1 MPCQNTEIKHMTK
14 TPLEEMGDPLY
25 YIAGNAAEAGFPVP
39 PNPHGQS
46 LRTWVRSLGGMQK
59 EALVVS
65 AATGTA
71 WRFACDEGTHLGGH
85 NKAPNPLTYLSAG
98 MISSYM
104 NEITAL
110 AQQRQIELR
119 DLELIL
125 DNLYYREGDFRK
137 GTMTS
142 SALPPELNVACEAD
156 CDDQTLTTLLY
167 DAVAASPLNGLAR
180 GSHPSLFTLVHN
192 GTVLTPQ
199 QVTPLDAEPFANP
212 GDNFPNLVPASDST
226 AVPSLIEMLVEED
239 AAYDA
244 FVKTRIESP
253 DLGED
258 KQLIHMHSWCVQRPD
273 GVKEIYKEQNPVSP
287 PSWKYL
293 SDEAESFG
301 GHSRAPDAS
310 SLISAGI
317 GLCFMT
323 QMGRFAKMAKLPLT
337 GYSIIQDTHF
347 SLGGASGGT
356 GQAGV
361 AQQVETHVYL
371 ETGADD
377 GAAQQILGVG
387 ERTCFLHAFCRD
399 DLKPKVRASKSS
411 RAA

>member
-1 MPCQNTEIKHMTK
+1 MTK
-14 TPLEEMGDPLY
+14 TPLEEIGEPLY
-25 YIAGNAAEAGFPVP
+25 YIAGNATDAGFPVP

-71 WRFACDEGTHLGGH
+71 WRFACDEGEHLGGH

-110 AQQRQIELR
+110 AAQRQIELR
-119 DLELIL
+119 GLELIL
-125 DNLYYREGDFRK
+125 ENFYYREGDFRK

-142 SALPPELNVACEAD
+142 GALPPELNVACEAD

-167 DAVAASPLNGLAR
+167 EAVAASPLNGLAR
-180 GSHPSLFTLVHN
+180 GVHPSLFTLTHN
-192 GTVLTPQ
+192 GNVLTPTH
-199 QVTPLDAEPFANP
+199 VTPLDAEPFANP

-226 AVPSLIEMLVEED
+226 AVPSLIEMLMEED
-239 AAYDA
+239 AAYEA
-244 FVKTRIESP
+244 FLKSRIDSP
-253 DLGED
+253 DLGDD
-258 KQLIHMHSWCVQRPD
+258 KQLLHMHSKCVLRPD
-273 GVKEIYKEQNPVSP
+273 GVKEIYKEQYNPSA

-293 SDEAESFG
+293 SDEGEGFG
-301 GHSRAPDAS
+301 GHGRAPDAA

-356 GQAGV
+356 GQAGI
-361 AQQVETHVYL
+361 AQPVETHVYL
-371 ETGADD
+371 DTDADD
-377 GAAQQILGVG
+377 AAAQQILEVG

>member
-1 MPCQNTEIKHMTK
+1 MTK
-14 TPLEEMGDPLY
+14 TPLEEIGEPLY
-25 YIAGNAAEAGFPVP
+25 YIAGNATEAGFPVP

-71 WRFACDEGTHLGGH
+71 WRFACDEGEHLGGH

-110 AQQRQIELR
+110 AAQRQIELR
-119 DLELIL
+119 GLELIL
-125 DNLYYREGDFRK
+125 ENFYYREGDFRK

-142 SALPPELNVACEAD
+142 GALPPELNVICEAD

-167 DAVAASPLNGLAR
+167 EAVAASPLNGLAL
-180 GSHPSLFTLVHN
+180 GSHPSLFTLTHN
-192 GTVLTPQ
+192 GNALTPTH
-199 QVTPLDAEPFANP
+199 VTPLDMEPFANP
-212 GDNFPNLVPASDST
+212 GDNFPNLVPASDSP
-226 AVPSLIEMLVEED
+226 AVPSLIEMLMEED
-239 AAYDA
+239 AAYEA
-244 FVKTRIESP
+244 FLESRVDSP
-253 DLGED
+253 DLGAD
-258 KQLIHMHSWCVQRPD
+258 KQLLHMHSKCVLRPD
-273 GVKEIYKEQNPVSP
+273 GVKEIYKEQYNPSA

-293 SDEAESFG
+293 SDEGEGFG
-301 GHSRAPDAS
+301 GHGRAPDAA

-337 GYSIIQDTHF
+337 GYSIVQDTHF

-356 GQAGV
+356 GQAGI
-361 AQQVETHVYL
+361 ALPVETHVFL
-371 ETGADD
+371 DTDADD
-377 GAAQQILGVG
+377 AAAQKILEVG

>member
-1 MPCQNTEIKHMTK
+1 MTK
-14 TPLEEMGDPLY
+14 TPLEEMGEPLY
-25 YIAGNAAEAGFPVP
+25 YIADNAEQAGFPVP

-71 WRFACDEGTHLGGH
+71 WRFACDEGEHLGGH

-110 AQQRQIELR
+110 ADQRQIELR
-119 DLELIL
+119 GLELIL
-125 DNLYYREGDFRK
+125 ENFYYREGDFRK

-142 SALPPELNVACEAD
+142 GAMPPDLNVTCEAD
-156 CDDQTLTTLLY
+156 CDDATLTALLY

-180 GSHPSLFTLVHN
+180 GVHPSLFTLVHN
-192 GTVLTPQ
+192 GTVLTPEK
-199 QVTPLDAEPFANP
+199 VIPLDAEPFANP
-212 GDNFPNLVPASDST
+212 GDNFAKLAPAADSS
-226 AVPSLIEMLVEED
+226 AVPSLIEMLMAEG

-244 FVKTRIESP
+244 FIKSRIESP
-253 DLGED
+253 DIGDD
-258 KQLIHMHSWCVQRPD
+258 KQLLHMHSKCVLRPD
-273 GVKEIYKEQNPVSP
+273 GVKEIYKEQYNPSA

-293 SDEAESFG
+293 SDEGEGFG
-301 GHSRAPDAS
+301 GHGRAPDAA

-347 SLGGASGGT
+347 SRGGASGGT

-361 AQQVETHVYL
+361 AQPVETHVYL
-371 ETGADD
+371 ESDAGDD
-377 GAAQQILGVG
+377 AAQQILEVG

-399 DLKPKVRASKSS
+399 DLKPKVRASKTS

>member
-1 MPCQNTEIKHMTK
+1 MTK
-14 TPLEEMGDPLY
+14 SPLEEMGLPLY
-25 YIAGNAAEAGFPVP
+25 YIVGNAAEAGFPVP

-71 WRFACDEGTHLGGH
+71 WRFACDEGAHIGGLDV
-85 NKAPNPLTYLSAG
+85 APNPLTYLSSG
-98 MISSYM
+98 MIASYM

-110 AQQRQIELR
+110 AAQRNIELR
-119 DLELIL
+119 DLELVL
-125 DNLYYREGDFRK
+125 ENFYFREGDFRK
-137 GTMTS
+137 GTMSS
-142 SALPPELNVACEAD
+142 SALPPELIVSCEAN

-167 DAVAASPLNGLAR
+167 EAVSASPLNGLAL
-180 GSHPSLFTLVHN
+180 GTHPSQFVLVHN
-192 GTVLTPQ
+192 GKAITPNE
-199 QVTPLDAEPFANP
+199 VTPLRMDPMPDP
-212 GDNFPNLVPASDST
+212 GDNFPGLRKAEDSP
-226 AVPSLIEMLVEED
+226 AVPSLIEKIPAGD
-239 AAYDA
+239 AAA
-244 FVKTRIESP
+244 EPLIKARTEAPELGP
-253 DLGED
+253 DR
-258 KQLIHMHSWCVQRPD
+258 QLLHMHSRCVLRPD
-273 GVKEIYKEQNPVSP
+273 GVKEIIKEQYGPGALT
-287 PSWKYL
+287 WRFL
-293 SDEAESFG
+293 SDEGEGFG
-301 GHSRAPDAS
+301 GQGRAPDAA

-323 QMGRFAKMAKLPLT
+323 QLGRYAHMAKLLLT

-361 AQQVETHVYL
+361 AQPVETHVFL
-371 ETGADD
+371 ETDSDD
-377 GAAQQILGVG
+377 DVAQQLLGVG

-411 RAA
+411 QAA

>member
-1 MPCQNTEIKHMTK
+1 MSK
-14 TPLEEMGDPLY
+14 TPLEELGEPLY
-25 YIAGNAAEAGFPVP
+25 YIAANADQAGFPTP

-59 EALVVS
+59 EALVVN

-71 WRFACDEGTHLGGH
+71 WRFACDEGKHLGGH

-110 AQQRQIELR
+110 AAQRQIELR
-119 DLELIL
+119 ELELVL
-125 DNLYYREGDFRK
+125 ENRYYREGDFRK
-137 GTMTS
+137 GTMNS
-142 SALPPELNVACEAD
+142 GARPPELTVNCEAD
-156 CDDQTLTTLLY
+156 CDDATLQTLLY
-167 DAVAASPLNGLAR
+167 EAVAAAPLNGLAR

-192 GTVLTPQ
+192 GKVLTPSA
-199 QVTPLDAEPFANP
+199 VTHLDMEPFPNP
-212 GDNFPNLVPASDST
+212 CDNFPNLERLADSPAMPDL
-226 AVPSLIEMLVEED
+226 VKFMVEEGP
-239 AAYDA
+239 AYEA
-244 FVKTRIESP
+244 FVRTRPETDATPGDITN
-253 DLGED
+253 L
-258 KQLIHMHSWCVQRPD
+258 HMHSSCVMRSD
-273 GVKEIYKEQNPVSP
+273 GVKLIFKEQYGPGA
-287 PSWKYL
+287 PSWEFL
-293 SDEAESFG
+293 SSEDG
-301 GHSRAPDAS
+301 RAPDAA

-323 QMGRFAKMAKLPLT
+323 QMGRYSHMAKLPLT

-356 GQAGV
+356 GQAAV
-361 AQQVETHVYL
+361 AQPVETHVYL
-371 ETGADD
+371 DTDADD
-377 GAAQQILGVG
+377 ATAQKILEVG

-399 DLKPKVRASKSS
+399 DLKPLVRSGRRS